1 MLPRPILEGLSPS
14 TLLFPFALVFI
25 TSPKPM
31 NTKALLSSVVILS
44 GLLAATGASAQSLR
58 ANDFPQSSPA
68 STLTQ
73 RVGLTDIS
81 ISYSRPS
88 ARGRPIF
95 GGLLPYGKVWRTGAN
110 APTLLSFSTPVKLN
124 DTPVAAGKYALFTIP
139 GENEWTIILSKDTTG
154 SPLDYHA
161 SNDVVRFTARP
172 VQIGENIDTFSILI
186 NAIRDD
192 SARIDLIW
200 ENTAVPI
207 HLSLDLVSELQ
218 PKIEAAMSAPGDRKP
233 YYQAALFYYDHHLDL
248 QKAKEWVDE
257 AVKQNATY
265 YNTYNQ
271 AKIHAAAGDKEGAI
285 AAAKHSSE
293 LAENAEGAAGY
304 AKLNQDLIDSL
315 K

>member
-1 MLPRPILEGLSPS
+1 MYTDKRLSS
-14 TLLFPFALVFI
+14 YFPLSLRAGFHNLAQ
-25 TSPKPM
+25 SM
-31 NTKALLSSVVILS
+31 NTKALLSSVVIVPAL
-44 GLLAATGASAQSLR
+44 LLAACASAQTPRLE
-58 ANDFPQSSPA
+58 FPQPSPP
-68 STLTQ
+68 STLKQ
-73 RVGLTDIS
+73 RVGLTDIE
-81 ISYSRPS
+81 ITYSRPS
-88 ARGRPIF
+88 ARGRPVF

-110 APTLLSFSTPVKLN
+110 APTILSFSTPVKLN

-139 GENEWTIILSKDTTG
+139 GEDEWTIILNKDIKS
-154 SPLDYHA
+154 SPLDYNE
-161 SNDVVRFTARP
+161 SNDVVRFTAP
-172 VQIGENIDTFSILI
+172 AVKIAEDIETFSIMI

-207 HLSLDLVSELQ
+207 RLNLDLVSELQ

-233 YYQAALFYYDHHLDL
+233 YYQAAMFYFEHKLDL

-265 YNTYNQ
+265 YVTYLQ

-293 LAENAEGAAGY
+293 LAGKEEGASGY
-304 AKLNQDLIDSL
+304 LKLNQDLIDSL